1 MAGPYS
7 SVQLTQVKRVE
18 SQSAREAR
26 FSTHRGLIKQLYV
39 ENDMPLRDLM
49 EHMKVEYGFN
59 QTMKP
64 WKTQL
69 NAWGYKHHLTVKD
82 AAHILRCLDQAP
94 LLGYQDAVLFSGK
107 LKTRQHITKYIQ
119 RSRDITSELDLLSRI
134 PKEEPTPEHIKY
146 LPVAHTPPLSGSPGS
161 LIAPTGSAEISPMIK
176 PMPSPLSTPRSS
188 QEFLVRPG
196 FQGGGLGPNQYITHY
211 DHLQN
216 NVSFDRVGQNHDNGA
231 EQQAIPGLVM
241 PFKLPDREPRLP
253 AGRSTTE
260 QLYAKLPRDVTVAAL
275 SADPIDL
282 SKLGITPTDERHGLG
297 FDILGRGDYT
307 RCPLVN
313 DNNSYAALF
322 VDNCLYWCY
331 CVGQENPRFQEHAQY
346 HLQTARSYFVCM
358 LQDTKSPGEDC
369 LAALSVMTT
378 LFDCLGHTQR
388 LSTILTVCDQ
398 DTRRHSGANNPLTK
412 TIAFKKSFLD
422 RRQRGERPKHDLKQ
436 LKDICEETKKFYPN
450 SLGPALTARY
460 NWAWAMLEMRHLK
473 EAQRQLKT
481 IAAESRAHFGVDH
494 IQTIM
499 SAATLA
505 RATLYCGD
513 TEAARRIIVNDV
525 CPSVR
530 RNFPRDHPY
539 TWEANHR
546 QAIFLEMLAK
556 DADENSRYEYLW
568 TAEELLREVV
578 IERHRVL
585 GDSNPKSVHSF
596 RLLKNILEQQGKSK
610 DAANLW
616 AWCQYKLS
624 LRERA

>member
-1 MAGPYS
+1 
-7 SVQLTQVKRVE
+7 
-18 SQSAREAR
+18 
-26 FSTHRGLIKQLYV
+26 
-39 ENDMPLRDLM
+39 
-49 EHMKVEYGFN
+49 
-59 QTMKP
+59 MKP

-82 AAHILRCLDQAP
+82 AAHILRCLNQAP
-94 LLGYQDAVLFSGK
+94 LLGHQDAVLFSGK

-119 RSRDITSELDLLSRI
+119 RSKDVASEHDLLSRI
-134 PKEEPTPEHIKY
+134 TKAEPTPEHIKY
-146 LPVAHTPPLSGSPGS
+146 LPVSHSPPLSGSPGS

-176 PMPSPLSTPRSS
+176 PMPSPWSTPRSS
-188 QEFLVRPG
+188 QEIHRRPES
-196 FQGGGLGPNQYITHY
+196 QIGGIGSNQYITQS
-211 DHLQN
+211 DHFQ
-216 NVSFDRVGQNHDNGA
+216 DNDNCGSANQHNDNEA

-241 PFKLPDREPRLP
+241 PFKLPDRESQPSGR
-253 AGRSTTE
+253 RSTAE
-260 QLYAKLPRDVTVAAL
+260 QLCTTLPRDVTVAAL

-282 SKLGITPTDERHGLG
+282 SNLGITPTDERHGLG
-297 FDILGRGDYT
+297 FDSLGRGDYT
-307 RCPLVN
+307 LCPLVN
-313 DNNSYAALF
+313 NNNSYAALF
-322 VDNCLYWCY
+322 VSNCLYWCY
-331 CVGQENPRFQEHAQY
+331 CVGQENPRFQEHAEY

-358 LQDTKSPGEDC
+358 LQDTKPPGEDC

-398 DTRRHSGANNPLTK
+398 DTRLHFGDNNPLTK
-412 TIAFKKSFLD
+412 TIGFKKSFLD
-422 RRQRGERPKHDLKQ
+422 RRQRGERPNHDLHQ
-436 LKDICEETKKFYPN
+436 LEEIYKETKAFYPD

-460 NWAWAMLEMRHLK
+460 NWAWAMLEMRLLK
-473 EAQRQLKT
+473 QAQRQLET
-481 IAAESRAHFGVDH
+481 IAAESRAHFGKDH

-499 SAATLA
+499 STATLA

-513 TEAARRIIVNDV
+513 AEEARRIIVDDV

-546 QAIFLEMLAK
+546 QAFFLQMLAK
-556 DADENSRYEYLW
+556 GADENSRYKYLW

-585 GDSNPKSVHSF
+585 GDSNPKSAHSF
-596 RLLKNILEQQGKSK
+596 HLLKNILEQQGKSK

-616 AWCQYKLS
+616 AWCQYKLY
-624 LRERA
+624 LREGA